1 MVTAHHSVT
10 AGAPVEALWK
20 RLADLQSWPRWLRVP
35 YATQSVSITSAQ
47 RTGLGTEFTMKG
59 QLPYRLFA
67 LITEWKELRRLGFEI
82 YRSDYPSDRWFFAR
96 ASIAVELEPINDRH
110 TVVRCTHIL
119 EGRGFLGRLYARI
132 VMRSF
137 LHRNTRQ
144 IVGSLKAG
152 I

>member
-1 MVTAHHSVT
+1 MVTAHYSVT
-10 AGAPVEALWK
+10 AGPVEALWK
-20 RLADLQSWPRWLRVP
+20 RLADLQAWPRWLRVP
-35 YATQSVSITSAQ
+35 YATQLVSITSAQ

-67 LITEWKELRRLGFEI
+67 RITASEELRRLSFEI

-119 EGRGFLGRLYARI
+119 EGRGFMGRLYART

-137 LHRNTRQ
+137 VHRNVRQ
-144 IVGSLKAG
+144 IVGSLRAG